1 VNGAVTGG
9 ARTYEIKWY
18 RPLMFA
24 SLAATTLIFG
34 TLAVSATIGRNF
46 GVALV
51 LLVAFAVFLVVGVR
65 AQQRTAVRLTVST
78 AGLDVRWIFG
88 AYHVPWQRVRR
99 IRFLRSRWGSGR
111 IERVDV
117 LIVGD
122 RPLQLFGNLSQFD
135 QLVAQLHEM
144 QPNKVDE

>member
-1 VNGAVTGG
+1 
-9 ARTYEIKWY
+9 
-18 RPLMFA
+18 MFG
-24 SLAATTLIFG
+24 SLAATTVVFG
-34 TLAVSATIGRNF
+34 TLAVSATTGRYF

-51 LLVAFAVFLVVGVR
+51 LLFAYAVFLVVGVR

-88 AYHVPWQRVRR
+88 AYHVPWQRVGR

-122 RPLQLFGNLSQFD
+122 RPHQLFKNLSQFD
-135 QLVAQLHEM
+135 HLVTQLQEI

>member
-1 VNGAVTGG
+1 MNGAETGG

-65 AQQRTAVRLTVST
+65 AQQRTPVRLTVST

-88 AYHVPWQRVRR
+88 AYHVPWQRVNR

-122 RPLQLFGNLSQFD
+122 RPLQLFANLSQFD

-144 QPNKVDE
+144 RPNQVDE

>member
-1 VNGAVTGG
+1 MVG
-9 ARTYEIKWY
+9 
-18 RPLMFA
+18 
-24 SLAATTLIFG
+24 SLAATTVIFG
-34 TLAVSATIGRNF
+34 TLAVSATTGRYP

-51 LLVAFAVFLVVGVR
+51 LLFAYAVFLVVGVR

-88 AYHVPWQRVRR
+88 AYHVPWQRVGR

-111 IERVDV
+111 IDRVDV
-117 LIVGD
+117 LIVGE
-122 RPLQLFGNLSQFD
+122 RPLQLFKNLSQFD
-135 QLVAQLHEM
+135 QLVTQLQEI